1 MPNLSTQKLLEFI
14 AREKE
19 QISARLS
26 ANRRG
31 AEFGNSTTPQE
42 TVIKI
47 SREARQITGERGLST
62 AYNRAQNGTREIH
75 FITRNAELGRR
86 R

>member
-1 MPNLSTQKLLEFI
+1 MPNLSAQKLLEFI

-31 AEFGNSTTPQE
+31 VEFGDSGTPQE

-47 SREARQITGERGLST
+47 SREAKQIAGERGLTT
-62 AYNRAQNGTREIH
+62 AYNRAQTGAHEIH
-75 FITRNAELGRR
+75 FITRSAEMRR
-86 R
+86 RR